1 MEHRY
6 YFYVVVIYSDSTK
19 FGFDVI
25 LQGKSHEILAYI
37 SMITREVLM
46 ASSAEYALA
55 YKGDGTQA
63 CAFRR

>member
-1 MEHRY
+1 MEHRC

-25 LQGKSHEILAYI
+25 LQGESHEILADI
-37 SMITREVLM
+37 HMITRGVLM
-46 ASSAEYALA
+46 ASSAKYAYA
-55 YKGDGTQA
+55 YTGDGSQA